1 MDTNTIVEKLIKL
14 TKSNKYNLQ
23 KSDITRFLYDNC
35 KYDDLVDVIVALIID
50 NRNIENNNENKL
62 KLSVPQIIIDELHLM
77 IEERFRAINANG
89 RGRRAIYAD
98 WEYQKQIDYL
108 ILNPTLSKTIK
119 QRAIRNVY
127 EQEKQRR
134 INNGENIDNFTIPN
148 IYNIDITNYQSKFE
162 FDFLKLKE

>member
-1 MDTNTIVEKLIKL
+1 MDTNTIIEKLIKI
-14 TKSNKYNLQ
+14 TKSNKSNSQ
-23 KSDITRFLYDNC
+23 TRDITKFLYDNC
-35 KYDDLVDVIVALIID
+35 KYDDLVDVIVALIVG
-50 NRNIENNNENKL
+50 NRNNDINNEDKL

-108 ILNPTLSKTIK
+108 ILNPTLSKIVK
-119 QRAIRNVY
+119 QKAIRNVF

-148 IYNIDITNYQSKFE
+148 VYDIDITNYQSKFE